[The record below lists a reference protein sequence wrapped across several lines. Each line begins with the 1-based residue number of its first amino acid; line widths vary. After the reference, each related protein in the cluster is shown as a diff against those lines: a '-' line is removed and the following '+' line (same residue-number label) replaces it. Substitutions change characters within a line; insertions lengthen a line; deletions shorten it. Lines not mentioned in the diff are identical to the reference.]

1 MNGFAAPRLLS
12 PTDSLDDFDSGV
24 GLVDAWAKRHAQRA
38 QKTGTAVVYVVTRD
52 DRIAGFYS
60 LSAHSVQRE
69 DIAGGWF
76 KRNAPEQVPAVLLG
90 MLGVD
95 KRDQGLGLGKSLLK
109 DAIERS
115 LAVSGQIGAR
125 ALLVDPACDEVASFY
140 KRYGFRDLAGTSR
153 LALPLS

>member
-12 PTDSLDDFDSGV
+12 PTDSLDGFDSGI

-140 KRYGFRDLAGTSR
+140 KRYGFRDLAGTNR
-153 LALPLS
+153 LALPLT